1 MDKVRIF
8 EECSHGEKIVIKK
21 YFRLISLKKED
32 RIFKQGDTGRT
43 LYIVKK
49 GIVGNFTECADG
61 SEIDM
66 ARYSPGMVFGEM
78 AMVDTQPRSTTSY
91 ALTDIELLV
100 IDFINFY
107 RFIWTHPAIGIKVLR
122 AMMRYMI
129 LGLREA
135 DNFLVSMAMWGERAR
150 HRAITDG
157 LTHLYNKR
165 FFDES
170 LEITILKSKQ
180 TKRTFSLLMFDIDDF
195 HNVNQKLGRKTGDEI
210 LKAVAGCIKSVC
222 LEDSIASR
230 LGGDEFAVLLPD
242 RSITDSLQIAKK
254 IKRILK
260 KIDVKSWSNEKKIDT
275 PITASIGIAEF
286 PDHGS
291 SASLLKEAVDKA
303 LYRAKHSGKNKI
315 MCVQL

>member
-1 MDKVRIF
+1 MSKNNEFLEKIKIF
-8 EECSHGEKIVIKK
+8 EECSLREKRIIQK
-21 YFRLISLKKED
+21 YFRSLSLKKGD
-32 RIFKQGDTGRT
+32 RIFKQGDSGRA

-61 SEIDM
+61 SELDI

-78 AMVDTQPRSTTSY
+78 AMVDTQPRTTTSY
-91 ALTDIELLV
+91 ALSDIDLLV
-100 IDFINFY
+100 IDFIDFY
-107 RFIWTHPAIGIKVLR
+107 RFIWRNPSIGIKVLR

-150 HRAITDG
+150 HRAITDI

-170 LEITILKSKQ
+170 LEITILKSRQ
-180 TKRTFSLLMFDIDDF
+180 TRQTFSILMFDIDNF
-195 HNVNQKLGRKTGDEI
+195 HDINRNFGKKAGDEI
-210 LKAVAGCIKSVC
+210 LKDVAGCIKSVC

-242 RSITDSLQIAKK
+242 LSITDSLQIAKE
-254 IKRILK
+254 IKKNL
-260 KIDVKSWSNEKKIDT
+260 KKIDT
-275 PITASIGIAEF
+275 PVTASIGIAEF

-315 MCVQL
+315 MCFR